1 MIWPYLMGL
10 VVLVAWAVRLEG
22 LAKRHAELLSP
33 ERIEFAA
40 ARNAE
45 VEGQVRALKDH
56 LNNIGK
62 KLVKH
67 EADDKEEHRR
77 IYEAIRESEK

>member
-1 MIWPYLMGL
+1 MTKYKD
-10 VVLVAWAVRLEG
+10 VVEQAFKGIPKLNKPKILSEYYGNNHEDSKVLIVYNNYR
-22 LAKRHAELLSP
+22 KR
-33 ERIEFAA
+33 F
-40 ARNAE
+40 
-45 VEGQVRALKDH
+45 